1 MFDWG
6 TITVIPF
13 LREQAVIRRGDV
25 LDLGVRLL
33 AHDGEVDREKYLLGW
48 KCGGGWKC
56 GRGNDTYSY
65 FRNESLPHFHPFHP
79 PTLVLIMRR
88 NADVADYLRL
98 LHDFLVIGGHPET
111 YAGPYLRIAN
121 VIANHTVDVEVLARD
136 RRLKR
141 IPGLGWMM
149 EKTIMEYLKTGTSSK
164 FDGYARQT
172 PRTVLELMEIPGVGV
187 KTTAILFQSFGISS
201 LAALRA
207 ALQDG
212 WLQDL
217 KIFSPKLVERM
228 QDYVKNP
235 VI

>member
-6 TITVIPF
+6 TITVNPF
-13 LREQAVIRRGDV
+13 LREQAVIRQGDV

-48 KCGGGWKC
+48 KG

-65 FRNESLPHFHPFHP
+65 FRNESPSTLPPLHP
-79 PTLVLIMRR
+79 PTLFLIMRR

-111 YAGPYLRIAN
+111 YARPYLRIAN

>member
-1 MFDWG
+1 M
-6 TITVIPF
+6 
-13 LREQAVIRRGDV
+13 E
-25 LDLGVRLL
+25 
-33 AHDGEVDREKYLLGW
+33 GW
-48 KCGGGWKC
+48 KG

-65 FRNESLPHFHPFHP
+65 FRNESPSTLPPLHP
-79 PTLVLIMRR
+79 PTLFLIMRR

-111 YAGPYLRIAN
+111 YARPYLRIAN